1 MPLNVVL
8 DNSMIPHG
16 LERNNPF
23 ILFFWCV
30 FCFVF
35 SFLRQPQSANIPSEK
50 IIFKEKDFLL
60 LAGEKCIIYILYYER
75 NHKYT
80 FFCPIFIP
88 NI

>member
-23 ILFFWCV
+23 IQFFGVV
-30 FCFVF
+30 FFFF

-80 FFCPIFIP
+80 FFCSIFIP